1 MPAPVIW
8 KSTEFPKGCR
18 VCGRNTVLCISR
30 GLCHTCRI
38 KPGILEKARTNTLER
53 EFYTYDDT
61 TSPEALKDEPD
72 TADPF
77 DFGESESSGDVLNNR
92 SGERRP
98 GSPTSPVDDVVP
110 EPSSGPSGLLGK
122 VKAAAKK
129 AQGAAQGAAKGATVT
144 PPRKTNE
151 RSPAKASG
159 KRVSAAESL
168 GDLWA
173 AVGGLAERTG
183 KHAPLGRYLA
193 WQAPAAGVML
203 DQAVEGTP
211 VDKVLQPLIRGRG
224 KLDLVVAVVGP
235 PGLILQIERS
245 PQKFTIDDTGHLHH
259 PLLPILKS
267 AIRSSLPTILPAM
280 KKAKANEAKVAEAVR
295 EMFPDLPQGADVADE
310 IISEMF
316 ANYFSQ
322 VPPTQ
327 VYDVPDAATVPV

>member
-1 MPAPVIW
+1 VPAPVIW

-61 TSPEALKDEPD
+61 PSPTDAEVEPD
-72 TADPF
+72 LSDT
-77 DFGESESSGDVLNNR
+77 FGVGEGEGSGLNNR

-98 GSPTSPVDDVVP
+98 GSVTSPVTDSQGP
-110 EPSSGPSGLLGK
+110 EPSSGPSGLFDK
-122 VKAAAKK
+122 VKKAAKK
-129 AQGAAQGAAKGATVT
+129 ATDTAKGATVT
-144 PPRKTNE
+144 PPPRKTGE
-151 RSPAKASG
+151 KRPGGGATG

-168 GDLWA
+168 ADIWA
-173 AVGGLAERTG
+173 AIGGLAERTG

-203 DQAVEGTP
+203 DTAVEGTP
-211 VDKVLQPLIRGRG
+211 VDKILQPIIRGRG

-245 PQKFTIDDTGHLHH
+245 PHLFTLDPEGHLHH
-259 PLLPILKS
+259 PMLPILKS

-316 ANYFSQ
+316 AGYFAQ
-322 VPPTQ
+322 VPPTAP
-327 VYDVPDAATVPV
+327 YDVPDGATVPA